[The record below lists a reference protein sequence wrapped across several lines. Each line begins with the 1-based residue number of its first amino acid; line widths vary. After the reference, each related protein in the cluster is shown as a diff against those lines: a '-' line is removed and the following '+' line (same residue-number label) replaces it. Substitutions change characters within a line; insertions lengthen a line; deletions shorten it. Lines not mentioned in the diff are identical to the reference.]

1 MKIYIAGPLF
11 CEAELSANERID
23 RILRECGHST
33 YLPQRDGGCF
43 ATMPDLIDG
52 ITKEQVL
59 FRNDI
64 EALNW
69 CDTLLFL
76 MDGRVPDEGACFEL
90 GYAYA
95 TGKRCIGYKTDSRTF
110 MYGKD
115 NLMLRESIEKMLHS
129 ETELRDYFADNG

>member
-11 CEAELSANERID
+11 CEAELRENEKID
-23 RILRECGHST
+23 QIIKEYGHET

-43 ATMPDLIDG
+43 AVMPDRIDG
-52 ITKEQVL
+52 KTKEQIL
-59 FRNDI
+59 FQHDI
-64 EALNW
+64 QALNW
-69 CDTLLFL
+69 CDTILFL

-95 TGKRCIGYKTDSRTF
+95 TGKRCIAYKTDTRTF

-115 NLMLRESIEKMLHS
+115 NLMLRESTETVLHS
-129 ETELRDYFADNG
+129 EAELRSFFGK